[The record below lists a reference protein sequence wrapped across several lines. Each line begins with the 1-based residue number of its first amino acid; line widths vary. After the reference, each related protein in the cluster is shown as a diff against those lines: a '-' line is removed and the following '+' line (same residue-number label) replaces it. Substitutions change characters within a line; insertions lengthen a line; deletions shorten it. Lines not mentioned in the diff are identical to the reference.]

1 MKPKVGCFF
10 IYSIFLILIGMGS
23 YKYRAEL
30 LDYLSQKYSE
40 LISKASVKIEEAK
53 DDAKINSLQ

>member
-10 IYSIFLILIGMGS
+10 IYSVLLILFGMGL
-23 YKYRAEL
+23 YKYRVEI

-40 LISKASVKIEEAK
+40 LILKASSKIEEAK
-53 DDAKINSLQ
+53 DDAKINNP

>member
-10 IYSIFLILIGMGS
+10 IYSIFLILLGMGL
-23 YKYRAEL
+23 YKYRTEV

-40 LISKASVKIEEAK
+40 LISKASGKIEEAK
-53 DDAKINSLQ
+53 DDTKINN